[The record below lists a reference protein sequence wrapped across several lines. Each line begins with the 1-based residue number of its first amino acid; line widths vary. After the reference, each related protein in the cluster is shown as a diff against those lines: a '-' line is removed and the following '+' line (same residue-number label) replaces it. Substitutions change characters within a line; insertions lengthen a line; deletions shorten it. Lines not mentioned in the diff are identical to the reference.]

1 MALLQALT
9 FNARKGRVRLRSLC
23 SVVLAENREAG
34 IANNRS
40 LPD

>member
-1 MALLQALT
+1 MALLQVLT
-9 FNARKGRVRLRSLC
+9 FSARKGRVRSLC